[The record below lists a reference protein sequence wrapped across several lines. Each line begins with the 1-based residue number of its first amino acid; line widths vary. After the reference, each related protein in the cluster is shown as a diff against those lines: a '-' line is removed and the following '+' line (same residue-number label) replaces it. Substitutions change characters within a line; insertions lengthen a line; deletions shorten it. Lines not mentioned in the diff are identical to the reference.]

1 MTRLGWGILAGLVLF
16 VAAFVAMTRFGTA
29 DPSARRVTAAASAPE
44 PAAKAPAQ
52 IGRLTVPVAGIAR
65 STIMDSWN
73 DPREGGS
80 RGHHG
85 TDIPAPA
92 GTPVLAAAAGRVE
105 KLFQSGRGGTT
116 LYIRSPDRRWVYYYA
131 HLAGYAPGIAVGQP
145 VRAGQTIAYVGDTG
159 DAGAGNYHLHFGM
172 QRMGAGD
179 RWYQGED
186 VNPFPMLAG
195 RAATR

>member
-1 MTRLGWGILAGLVLF
+1 MTRLGWGILAGLVLL

-29 DPSARRVTAAASAPE
+29 DPSARRVAPVASASP
-44 PAAKAPAQ
+44 PAAPAPSVPGQ
-52 IGRLTVPVAGIAR
+52 LTVPVAGIDR
-65 STIMDSWN
+65 RTIMDSWN

-92 GTPVLAAAAGRVE
+92 GTAVLAAAPGRVE

-116 LYIRSPDRRWVYYYA
+116 LYIRSPDGRWVYYYA
-131 HLAGYAPGIAVGQP
+131 HLSGYAPGLAVGQP

-159 DAGAGNYHLHFGM
+159 DAGAGNYHLHFGL
-172 QRMGAGD
+172 QRMAPGE
-179 RWYQGED
+179 RWYQGQD
-186 VNPFPMLAG
+186 VNPYPMLAA
-195 RAATR
+195 RAPTR

>member
-1 MTRLGWGILAGLVLF
+1 MTRLGWIIFVGLVLL

-44 PAAKAPAQ
+44 PAAEAPAPS
-52 IGRLTVPVAGIAR
+52 GRLIVPVAGIAR

-172 QRMGAGD
+172 QRMVASD

-195 RAATR
+195 SAPAR

>member
-1 MTRLGWGILAGLVLF
+1 MTRLGWIIFVGLVLL

-44 PAAKAPAQ
+44 PAAEAPAPS
-52 IGRLTVPVAGIAR
+52 GRLIVPVAGIAR

-80 RGHHG
+80 RRHHG

-172 QRMGAGD
+172 QRMVASD

-195 RAATR
+195 SAPAR